1 MNKYRVVAAFA
12 DKQVGDLVGGDDLP
26 LTDFYY
32 LLHAGVIVPQD
43 DVQTTVKRSKKETT
57 RED

>member
-1 MNKYRVVAAFA
+1 MSKYVVNQPFA

-43 DVQTTVKRSKKETT
+43 DVQTTVKRAKKETT
-57 RED
+57 KED

>member
-1 MNKYRVVAAFA
+1 MNKYRVVSAFA

-43 DVQTTVKRSKKETT
+43 DVQPTPKRAKKEPT
-57 RED
+57 EKD

>member
-1 MNKYRVVAAFA
+1 MSKYVVNQPFA

-43 DVQTTVKRSKKETT
+43 NVQTTVKRAKKETT
-57 RED
+57 KED